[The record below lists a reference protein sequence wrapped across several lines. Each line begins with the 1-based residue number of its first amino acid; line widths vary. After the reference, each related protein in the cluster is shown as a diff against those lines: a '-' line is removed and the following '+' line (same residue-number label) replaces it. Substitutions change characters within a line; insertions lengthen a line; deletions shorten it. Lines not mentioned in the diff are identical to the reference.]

1 MRSSWFSPPQDLW
14 LPDTIYDSRAV
25 YEIRGFCGTTNGRI
39 GGPALVDLR
48 SAQTFFN
55 TIAQRTMQ
63 RSPLETRTA
72 LPGLLTG
79 CRNLGRGPQL
89 QTKRAKFLRRR
100 KFLKYAMVE
109 ADGPRF
115 RSQARC

>member
-1 MRSSWFSPPQDLW
+1 MVALAPGIGRFAQ
-14 LPDTIYDSRAV
+14 R
-25 YEIRGFCGTTNGRI
+25 TNF
-39 GGPALVDLR
+39 L
-48 SAQTFFN
+48 N
-55 TIAQRTMQ
+55 TIARRTMQ

-72 LPGLLTG
+72 VPGLLTG